1 MNVVEL
7 ETSARAGR
15 VNRRVEASV
24 NRVVRGYDAAR
35 LRIGLGGRKAPYDDL
50 RYEFLGGPHDG
61 LRRKH
66 YDKSMRLLWKA
77 EDKAPWLSF
86 RDNTPAE
93 RQLQTM
99 ATRSLTKE
107 ERAARTRLSLPEY
120 KALLDREYTPRQKQA
135 IVNILAPI
143 GHGEAYA
150 WLTSAELLGTVRSTG
165 ARAALTMQVLEEA
178 KHFVVLRELL
188 QSFDVQMPRQSVW
201 EYMLLERV
209 LKAKGLEK
217 FFGMNVLVE
226 GIALSFFGLMSEL
239 PGLEVLRQFHLD
251 ESRHTALPGNYLS
264 EFPLSAWQSHNP
276 VACMRRLNMVLPALA
291 LLPHLEED
299 MAVLGLDAFDFG
311 GSVVRKVSTLAE
323 RNGFMLPIPQKQ
335 LLALLDQLFNG
346 YCSLSRPNH
355 VRKRFTQ
362 QDTTVGEEARAV
374 EREIFLGAA
383 AG

>member
-1 MNVVEL
+1 
-7 ETSARAGR
+7 
-15 VNRRVEASV
+15 
-24 NRVVRGYDAAR
+24 
-35 LRIGLGGRKAPYDDL
+35 
-50 RYEFLGGPHDG
+50 
-61 LRRKH
+61 
-66 YDKSMRLLWKA
+66 
-77 EDKAPWLSF
+77 
-86 RDNTPAE
+86 
-93 RQLQTM
+93 M